1 MIDQQ
6 ILPYSGEKFL
16 AAFPSNPGPNDDYFI
31 SPALDYNQAF
41 SLSFKAKSHSTAYGA
56 ELIQVGYSVSGNEA
70 DDFVWL
76 NDNDTLALPMGDW
89 QEYRYEMPAE
99 ARHTA
104 IRCLSNDAFIL
115 MIDDVFVGIE
125 PPQGIDP
132 ENIRS
137 DLAFNLYL
145 DSTLV
150 ESNVEANEF
159 LFTGLEPGKHT
170 AGVAAVFASTVTP
183 ITAIE
188 FEVKE
193 TGNEPFDE
201 TLSRIRIWP
210 NPAIDRIRIEGEY
223 ERLSLYTLSGQKV
236 TESEYT
242 SELTISGLCSGLY
255 LLRIEKDGSSRI
267 FKLSV
272 R

>member
-1 MIDQQ
+1 M
-6 ILPYSGEKFL
+6 
-16 AAFPSNPGPNDDYFI
+16 
-31 SPALDYNQAF
+31 
-41 SLSFKAKSHSTAYGA
+41 
-56 ELIQVGYSVSGNEA
+56 
-70 DDFVWL
+70 
-76 NDNDTLALPMGDW
+76 
-89 QEYRYEMPAE
+89 
-99 ARHTA
+99 
-104 IRCLSNDAFIL
+104 
-115 MIDDVFVGIE
+115 
-125 PPQGIDP
+125 
-132 ENIRS
+132 
-137 DLAFNLYL
+137 
-145 DSTLV
+145 V

>member
-1 MIDQQ
+1 M
-6 ILPYSGEKFL
+6 
-16 AAFPSNPGPNDDYFI
+16 
-31 SPALDYNQAF
+31 
-41 SLSFKAKSHSTAYGA
+41 
-56 ELIQVGYSVSGNEA
+56 GYSVSGNEA